1 MSRERRAK
9 SLEQGGATP
18 MKSYR
23 KELWFQV
30 PSRRGLVN
38 ITAHVEEAL
47 KESGIGE

>member
-1 MSRERRAK
+1 
-9 SLEQGGATP
+9 

-38 ITAHVEEAL
+38 ITPHVEEAL
-47 KESGIGE
+47 NESGIREGLVLVKAT